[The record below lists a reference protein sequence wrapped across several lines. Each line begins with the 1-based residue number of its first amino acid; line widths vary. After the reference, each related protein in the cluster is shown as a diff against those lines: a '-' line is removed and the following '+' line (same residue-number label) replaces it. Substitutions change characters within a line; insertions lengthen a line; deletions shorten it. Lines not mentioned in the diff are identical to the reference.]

1 MKFSA
6 RAQAPNKAKE
16 NILILGVYQSAPD
29 KVLESVHTKPFNRQ
43 LSSLA
48 ASKIFNG
55 ASGSKYFLRS
65 SEESSPSLLFVG
77 LGETGSA
84 SPEDFRSAGA
94 KIYAALNAEKAATA
108 AVNSDSFSPQKTKK
122 TFSADDFILALA
134 EGIALSDYGFD
145 KYLTKKR
152 EAHLKELAFYSEKKA
167 SSLEGI
173 LERAEA
179 TAKCIFIARDLSN
192 EPGNMLPPMELA
204 KRIQKISKE
213 NGLSCKVMGLTEL
226 KKEKMGAL
234 IGVGQGSVNEPCLI
248 VVDYKPKKAKK
259 NAPPI
264 ALVGKAI
271 TFDSGGISLKPGAQ
285 MDEMKHDM
293 SGGANVFAAAL
304 LASKLSC
311 PNPIRVVIAAAE
323 NMPDG
328 NAIVPSTILHTR
340 AGKTIEVLNTDAEG
354 RLVLA
359 DALDFAQDSNPEIL
373 INMATLTGAV
383 LVALGNVASGIMGN
397 DEELVKE
404 FLGIASFTEEKHW
417 ELPLYKEYAEDMKG
431 KVGDLRNIGS
441 NRDAGSSKGGVFLQ
455 AFIRPKVKWMHID
468 CAGTAWNQRHLA
480 YTQHGA
486 TGHGVRTLA
495 EFCLK
500 H

>member
-1 MKFSA
+1 
-6 RAQAPNKAKE
+6 
-16 NILILGVYQSAPD
+16 
-29 KVLESVHTKPFNRQ
+29 
-43 LSSLA
+43 
-48 ASKIFNG
+48 
-55 ASGSKYFLRS
+55 
-65 SEESSPSLLFVG
+65 
-77 LGETGSA
+77 
-84 SPEDFRSAGA
+84 
-94 KIYAALNAEKAATA
+94 
-108 AVNSDSFSPQKTKK
+108 
-122 TFSADDFILALA
+122 
-134 EGIALSDYGFD
+134 
-145 KYLTKKR
+145 
-152 EAHLKELAFYSEKKA
+152 
-167 SSLEGI
+167 
-173 LERAEA
+173 
-179 TAKCIFIARDLSN
+179 
-192 EPGNMLPPMELA
+192 
-204 KRIQKISKE
+204 
-213 NGLSCKVMGLTEL
+213 
-226 KKEKMGAL
+226 
-234 IGVGQGSVNEPCLI
+234 
-248 VVDYKPKKAKK
+248 
-259 NAPPI
+259 
-264 ALVGKAI
+264 
-271 TFDSGGISLKPGAQ
+271 